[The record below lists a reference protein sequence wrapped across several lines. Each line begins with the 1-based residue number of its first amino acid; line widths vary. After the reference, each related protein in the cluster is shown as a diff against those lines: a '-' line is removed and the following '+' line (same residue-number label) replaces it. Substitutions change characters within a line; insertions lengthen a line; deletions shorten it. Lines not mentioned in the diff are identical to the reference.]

1 MFNALNQ
8 AAIKRSLFKRNAP
21 ERSLFKRALEALA
34 DTLEAKDSNSAN
46 FDDEDIDAQLN
57 FFNETTESPIF
68 DDFVNETI
76 LEDFPEPILEPISV
90 DDPLADSSDDDVDDE
105 DELPEEEYSAE
116 EISIAT
122 QIVRFQS
129 LVRLIKGCT

>member
-76 LEDFPEPILEPISV
+76 L
-90 DDPLADSSDDDVDDE
+90 
-105 DELPEEEYSAE
+105 
-116 EISIAT
+116 
-122 QIVRFQS
+122 
-129 LVRLIKGCT
+129 

>member
-1 MFNALNQ
+1 M
-8 AAIKRSLFKRNAP
+8 
-21 ERSLFKRALEALA
+21 A
-34 DTLEAKDSNSAN
+34 DTLEAKDSNSTN